1 MESMDENGKGI
12 FRPTARPE
20 THRKNVG
27 GKKRNAVKYGLGY
40 ALISYVMKHIWTIYY
55 NSTYKHYKHDKRYVN
70 HYTHRLQKKQLLG
83 MNLDK
88 YLSQLIFKS

>member
-40 ALISYVMKHIWTIYY
+40 ALISYVMKHI
-55 NSTYKHYKHDKRYVN
+55 
-70 HYTHRLQKKQLLG
+70 
-83 MNLDK
+83 
-88 YLSQLIFKS
+88 